1 MPFDKDVWAWRLSG
15 HNLHIDKGTAAA
27 EPTHILY
34 LWSHSRLAA
43 ALLDR
48 ACQQAPGTLPPD
60 ICAPVSCRIELPLM
74 QTVWVFFKQSMNSI
88 SRASGVRSAP
98 WRRCSGPFSF
108 TTASAPPGH
117 TFPKSAAITS
127 QLGADSVAARL
138 ATLLERELR
147 ISSAVVGLAPRI

>member
-48 ACQQAPGTLPPD
+48 ACQQAHATLPPD

-88 SRASGVRSAP
+88 SQGFRCTFRTLAQMLWAFLVHNSFSTSRADLPQV
-98 WRRCSGPFSF
+98 CSHNL
-108 TTASAPPGH
+108 TAWCRQCGSLAGH
-117 TFPKSAAITS
+117 TAGEGTPRFQCSSRP
-127 QLGADSVAARL
+127 GA
-138 ATLLERELR
+138 
-147 ISSAVVGLAPRI
+147 